1 MSSYLKWSSGSWAI
15 LSNVFYLEEQTEA
28 DPLIVSDISPLL
40 GVYCLVN
47 ARVSNINTFKAM
59 P

>member
-1 MSSYLKWSSGSWAI
+1 MSSYLKWAI